1 MSDNK
6 PGVPDVS
13 DANNPRGEMLSALL
27 DGEASN
33 FEARRLI
40 QSLTEEDEQSWR
52 SFSLIQQAMQSSGAD
67 ELNLSIDVS
76 SAVSAAI
83 ADEPAMSLSEDSKA
97 AINQNVDSPNTASAK
112 VSYLKPIMGF
122 AAAAAFAFVSVINLE
137 SFQAA
142 DSSQPGFI
150 AQGNVSASQLP
161 IQRNVGLTAVSAQ
174 TQLPVES
181 VEKKKLDQKKLDAY
195 IQRHAEQSALNNGS
209 GLMPMVRTA
218 EDDH

>member
-13 DANNPRGEMLSALL
+13 DVNNPRGEMLSALL
-27 DGEASN
+27 DGEASD

-40 QSLTEEDEQSWR
+40 QTLTEEEEQSWR
-52 SFSLIQQAMQSSGAD
+52 SYALIQQAMHSSSAD
-67 ELNLSIDVS
+67 QFNLSIDVS

-83 ADEPAMSLSEDSKA
+83 ANEPEIPTS
-97 AINQNVDSPNTASAK
+97 TASDPVTSQSKTSSK
-112 VSYLKPIMGF
+112 VSYLKPLMGF

-137 SFQAA
+137 SFQSS
-142 DSSQPGFI
+142 DSPQPGFV

-161 IQRNVGLTAVSAQ
+161 IQSNVGLTPVSAQ
-174 TQLPVES
+174 AQLPVES
-181 VEKKKLDQKKLDAY
+181 DEQKQLDQKKLDAY

-209 GLMPMVRTA
+209 GLMPVVNMAA
-218 EDDH
+218 EDK

>member
-13 DANNPRGEMLSALL
+13 ASNPRGEMLSALL
-27 DGEASN
+27 DGEASD

-40 QSLTEEDEQSWR
+40 QTLTEEDEQSWR
-52 SFSLIQQAMQSSGAD
+52 SYSLIQQAMHSSGSD
-67 ELNLSIDVS
+67 GIDLSIDIS

-83 ADEPAMSLSEDSKA
+83 ADEPAMQLSDDKVAPPEQVSQPK
-97 AINQNVDSPNTASAK
+97 K
-112 VSYLKPIMGF
+112 VSYFKPAMGF

-137 SFQAA
+137 SFKTGDGQA
-142 DSSQPGFI
+142 GFV

-161 IQRNVGLTAVSAQ
+161 IQSGVGLSAVSAQ
-174 TQLPVES
+174 AQLPAGQSLPVDGDALDQD
-181 VEKKKLDQKKLDAY
+181 KLDEYL
-195 IQRHAEQSALNNGS
+195 QRHAEQSAINNGR

-218 EDDH
+218 KDDY